1 MPAKHKPTIALK
13 PQEETGYERL
23 VFFSDAVMAIAITLL
38 ALEVRLPE
46 SVTAPAQLPAALL
59 ESTPQIGAYF
69 ISFFVIGTFW
79 IGHHRMFT
87 HIKRYNQSLLWINL
101 LFLFLIAILPFP
113 TSVLGRFPGVALAV
127 QFYAATVAL
136 IAFVRTGLWLYA
148 VNRKLIDPDLSPEQ
162 IQRDI
167 LLGVV
172 TILVFLVS
180 IWIAAFNPNQAMYF
194 WITLFVLAL
203 VQRRIF
209 DRRNGK

>member
-1 MPAKHKPTIALK
+1 MPANSKPKTTPK
-13 PQEETGYERL
+13 PLIEETGYERL

-46 SVTAPAQLPAALL
+46 SVTTSAQLPAALL
-59 ESTPQIGAYF
+59 ELTPQIGAYF

-87 HIKRYNQSLLWINL
+87 HIKRYNHGLLWINL
-101 LFLFLIAILPFP
+101 LFLFLVAILPFP
-113 TSVLGRFPGVALAV
+113 TSVLGRFPGNTLAV

-148 VNRKLIDPDLSPEQ
+148 INRKLIDPNLTRKQ

-167 LLGVV
+167 LIGVV
-172 TILVFLVS
+172 TTLVFLVS
-180 IWIAAFNPNQAMYF
+180 IWIATFNANEAMYF
-194 WITLFVLAL
+194 WITLFVLAI

-209 DRRNGK
+209 ENRN